1 MKSLIMRITTF
12 LLGFFLSLSINAQT
26 TCTVENLFVASYD
39 IAVSAHLGQSF
50 VACQTG
56 TLKSIAVL
64 VAFGQTTTGA
74 TINFYDG
81 PSTAP
86 ANLLGSVT
94 GQTLTDNGGSGT
106 GYDVTDFSGLGISVT
121 SGNTYTFDIPTTAY
135 LVIST
140 NDADPTGNLFL
151 NGNNLID
158 NNDLIYVITIE
169 SASNT
174 APTAVANTGSSLSEG
189 GTDIVSSSE
198 LEFDDAEEP
207 DTDITYTLDDL
218 PDNGTL
224 RKNTVALT
232 LGGTFTQ
239 DDINNNRID
248 YVHNGRETTSDS
260 FRVDVSD
267 GQGGTVDDQ
276 TFNFTIAPVDDAPI
290 AGSGTALDFDGANEF
305 VELNSTTFGNFGTNP
320 FTTTAAII
328 MAEH

>member
-12 LLGFFLSLSINAQT
+12 LLGFFLSLSINSQT

-64 VAFGQTTTGA
+64 VAFGQTSTGE

-81 PSTAP
+81 ASTAP

-94 GQTLTDNGGSGT
+94 GQTLTENGGSGT

-121 SGNTYTFDIPTTAY
+121 SGNTYTFDIPTSAY
-135 LVIST
+135 LVFST
-140 NDADPTGNLFL
+140 NDANPTGNLFL

-174 APTAVANTGSSLSEG
+174 APTAVVNTGSS
-189 GTDIVSSSE
+189 
-198 LEFDDAEEP
+198 
-207 DTDITYTLDDL
+207 
-218 PDNGTL
+218 
-224 RKNTVALT
+224 
-232 LGGTFTQ
+232 
-239 DDINNNRID
+239 
-248 YVHNGRETTSDS
+248 
-260 FRVDVSD
+260 
-267 GQGGTVDDQ
+267 
-276 TFNFTIAPVDDAPI
+276 
-290 AGSGTALDFDGANEF
+290 
-305 VELNSTTFGNFGTNP
+305 
-320 FTTTAAII
+320 
-328 MAEH
+328 

>member
-1 MKSLIMRITTF
+1 MKKITRLTG
-12 LLGFFLSLSINAQT
+12 LLFGLFLSLSINAQT
-26 TCTVENLFVASYD
+26 TCEVENLFDASND

-64 VAFGQTTTGA
+64 IAYAQTSTGE

-81 PSTAP
+81 ASTAP

-94 GQTLTDNGGSGT
+94 GQTLTENGGSAT

-135 LVIST
+135 LVFTT

-151 NGNNLID
+151 NGSNLFD
-158 NNDLIYVITIE
+158 NNDLVYVITIE

-174 APTAVANTGSSLSEG
+174 APTAVTNTGSSLSEG

-248 YVHNGRETTSDS
+248 YVHDGSDTTSDS
-260 FRVDVSD
+260 
-267 GQGGTVDDQ
+267 
-276 TFNFTIAPVDDAPI
+276 
-290 AGSGTALDFDGANEF
+290 
-305 VELNSTTFGNFGTNP
+305 
-320 FTTTAAII
+320 
-328 MAEH
+328 